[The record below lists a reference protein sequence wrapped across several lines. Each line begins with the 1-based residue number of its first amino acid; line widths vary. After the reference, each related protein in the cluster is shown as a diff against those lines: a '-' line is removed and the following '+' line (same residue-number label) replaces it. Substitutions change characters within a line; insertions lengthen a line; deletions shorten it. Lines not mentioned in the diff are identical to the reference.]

1 MGRRLVK
8 TEENTLTPMQKLV
21 ELVPVFARA
30 KATADE
36 YKKTADEQNKKI
48 KSIIKEIADES
59 QTLEVAGYKVDFQK
73 QERTSMDE
81 VMLMEV
87 FKKHKKIQFAKDM
100 GIIKTKEYI
109 DFDALENALYNG
121 RISEKI
127 VNDMQDC
134 EQTKVV
140 EVLKV
145 TNIKEK

>member
-1 MGRRLVK
+1 MARKLVR
-8 TEENTLTPMQKLV
+8 EQNTTTPMEMLEKLV
-21 ELVPVFARA
+21 PTYAETKSMADDY
-30 KATADE
+30 KKQADE
-36 YKKTADEQNKKI
+36 WNKQI
-48 KSIIKEIADES
+48 KSSIKEISDES
-59 QTLEVAGYKVDFQK
+59 QKFEIAGYKVDFQK

-87 FKKHKKIQFAKDM
+87 FKKHKKIQFAKDT

-134 EQTKVV
+134 KQTKVV

-145 TNIKEK
+145 TKIKEG